1 MRRAFKTVFYI
12 RGNYVNKGG
21 QSSIMIRL
29 CLDRE
34 RLCIGTTGI
43 AIDPKMWDKD
53 HQKLK
58 GRTTVVYQVNK
69 KLESIRSEI
78 QGIVD
83 KLELEDSLTL
93 EKVKSV
99 YQRTDDEYNTIGKL
113 FDKYLNIVK
122 EKTGVTLGITSY
134 RKYNLCYKYF
144 MGMLQKTHHR
154 KDMLL
159 RELNPTI
166 IEDFFIYLTTVVG
179 HCNNTAVR
187 TMKMLRT
194 VIMHGIKLGVLHTD
208 PFLGVQFRMEKV
220 NRGFLTEEEIDALM
234 QKHFDIPR
242 LELVRDLFVFS
253 CFTGLAYIDVKSL
266 KPQNIVTL
274 NGVEWIIIARVKT
287 DTPVNVVLFDGA
299 KRIMEK
305 YKDVPGKKGHVFPIF
320 SNQKVNQYLK
330 EIAASCGIKKELTF
344 HMARHTFATLTL
356 SKGVPVETVSRMLGH
371 TSIRTTQ
378 IYARITNKKI
388 EQDMA
393 QFFKDNTI
401 QLFDKESVNMTQ
413 SKTEENKKPE
423 APAKRRGRPRKNS

>member
-1 MRRAFKTVFYI
+1 
-12 RGNYVNKGG
+12 
-21 QSSIMIRL
+21 
-29 CLDRE
+29 
-34 RLCIGTTGI
+34 
-43 AIDPKMWDKD
+43 
-53 HQKLK
+53 
-58 GRTTVVYQVNK
+58 
-69 KLESIRSEI
+69 
-78 QGIVD
+78 
-83 KLELEDSLTL
+83 
-93 EKVKSV
+93 
-99 YQRTDDEYNTIGKL
+99 
-113 FDKYLNIVK
+113 
-122 EKTGVTLGITSY
+122 
-134 RKYNLCYKYF
+134 
-144 MGMLQKTHHR
+144 MLQKTHHR